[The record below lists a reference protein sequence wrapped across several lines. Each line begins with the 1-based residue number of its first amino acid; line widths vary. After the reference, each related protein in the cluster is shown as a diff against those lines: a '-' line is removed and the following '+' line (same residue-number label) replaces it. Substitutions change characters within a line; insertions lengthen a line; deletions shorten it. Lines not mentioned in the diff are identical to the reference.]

1 MSASLPQAPAV
12 LYYFLWLWVVVVIII
27 NRRQTN
33 KLTMNPTFA
42 DNDNALINH
51 IRHVMI
57 ENGDYKQLQQR
68 FLSELV
74 LSNRNSCLESGSVGI
89 ETTGNGVDNGF
100 IIGNDQTMK
109 QTWMDTILHG
119 LRLEKDKD
127 AISITLDELKEIVIT
142 LGKDSIPNEVQSKM
156 MGIIRS
162 NIESME
168 LHY

>member
-1 MSASLPQAPAV
+1 
-12 LYYFLWLWVVVVIII
+12 
-27 NRRQTN
+27 
-33 KLTMNPTFA
+33 MNPTFA
-42 DNDNALINH
+42 DNDANARINH

-57 ENGDYKQLQQR
+57 ENGDYKQMQQR

-89 ETTGNGVDNGF
+89 EKTGID
-100 IIGNDQTMK
+100 IDNDQTMK
-109 QTWMDTILHG
+109 HTWIDTILHG

-127 AISITLDELKEIVIT
+127 AINITLDELKEIVIT

-162 NIESME
+162 NIESMD